1 MSKTAQDSQQKTDN
15 LCKQNI
21 SEANCDAIAD
31 GARHVKSLGKHAYA
45 YKLNRINPDYAN
57 FEIWAYCVG
66 HIAEVISIAKADEY
80 LKQIE
85 RAFFYGEFCI
95 TLRGLTV
102 GVPETLFKQIRK
114 DFENLVSS
122 CETRAG
128 ENDGNVSSGGVTTPV
143 KTNTVRAGCLCTS
156 NLKPHNKG
164 GCRSLSDKPTH
175 LFATAT
181 NRISTRNGRTS
192 VVVSHKTLTSNKGK

>member
-1 MSKTAQDSQQKTDN
+1 MSKNAQDSQPKTN
-15 LCKQNI
+15 N
-21 SEANCDAIAD
+21 
-31 GARHVKSLGKHAYA
+31 LGKHAYA

-57 FEIWAYCVG
+57 FELWAYCVG
-66 HIAEVISIAKADEY
+66 HIAEVISIVNAEEY

-102 GVPETLFKQIRK
+102 EVPEKLLKQIRK
-114 DFENLVSS
+114 DFEKLVSN
-122 CETRAG
+122 RAG
-128 ENDGNVSSGGVTTPV
+128 SVGNISPDDVSTSTI
-143 KTNTVRAGCLCTS
+143 KTNTDRAGCLCTS
-156 NLKPHNKG
+156 NLNSRKSG

-175 LFATAT
+175 LSATAT

-192 VVVSHKTLTSNKGK
+192 VVVARKTLTSNKGK

>member
-1 MSKTAQDSQQKTDN
+1 MSKNAQDSQQKTDN

-31 GARHVKSLGKHAYA
+31 GARHIKSFGKHAYA
-45 YKLNRINPDYAN
+45 YKLNRINPDYAK

-66 HIAEVISIAKADEY
+66 HLSEVISIAKVDEY
-80 LKQIE
+80 LQQIE

-95 TLRGLTV
+95 TIRGITV
-102 GVPETLFKQIRK
+102 GVPEKLLKQIRK
-114 DFENLVSS
+114 DFENLVSHRVGS
-122 CETRAG
+122 DEQVG
-128 ENDGNVSSGGVTTPV
+128 SGDVS
-143 KTNTVRAGCLCTS
+143 TS
-156 NLKPHNKG
+156 SKSQSSASVLPRKRQISKEKSG

-175 LFATAT
+175 LSATAT

-192 VVVSHKTLTSNKGK
+192 VIVSHKTLTSNKGNQ